1 MKAIDRLL
9 LYLGE
14 QGIKPATFEKKVGLS
29 NGYLATQQKR
39 KGDLGETII
48 LKIIDNCLGLSLV
61 WLLTGKGEMFEKY
74 NNDIYLPQN
83 NIDDLITTNK
93 DQAATIRRLTELIHR
108 MEEQL
113 SHKGK

>member
-1 MKAIDRLL
+1 
-9 LYLGE
+9 
-14 QGIKPATFEKKVGLS
+14 
-29 NGYLATQQKR
+29 
-39 KGDLGETII
+39 
-48 LKIIDNCLGLSLV
+48 
-61 WLLTGKGEMFEKY
+61 MFEKY